1 MPGTVKQS
9 HSADKKA
16 SASPQARGSQGHQE
30 FLSCLLDYIPDR
42 IYFKD
47 PEGRFLLVS
56 RAEAEFLGVKDPAGV
71 IGKTDFDYFEPS
83 LAQAAFDD
91 EQEVMRTG
99 RSITGKEER
108 KQLLDGRTGWALVA
122 KIPLR
127 DSDGRIIGTC
137 GISKDI
143 TKMKETESAL
153 NSANSTLVS
162 QKIQLERSLVDLHKA
177 HQELKTA
184 QRQLIKFEKVQML
197 AHLAFGVAHEIRNPL
212 GIVEMGIGYMAGR
225 PAITQDEQL
234 TATLHRMSEAV
245 ERVDLVIKALMDGAR
260 SSGVAVKPT
269 EVAEIV
275 RLAVDSLKGGSN
287 VPDPAGSGQNWL
299 G

>member
-1 MPGTVKQS
+1 MPGTAKQP
-9 HSADKKA
+9 HSAEKKA
-16 SASPQARGSQGHQE
+16 SALPEVRGNQAQHE

-47 PEGRFLLVS
+47 REGRFLLVS
-56 RAEAEFLGVKDPAGV
+56 RAEAEFLGAKDPAGV

-91 EQEVMRTG
+91 EQEVMQTG

-127 DSDGRIIGTC
+127 DSDGKIIGTC

-143 TKMKETESAL
+143 TKIKENEAAW
-153 NSANSTLVS
+153 NAANTMLVS
-162 QKIQLERSLVDLHKA
+162 QKIQLERSLVELHKT
-177 HQELKTA
+177 HQELKAA

-212 GIVEMGIGYMAGR
+212 GVVEMGIGFLAGR
-225 PAITQDEQL
+225 PAITEDAQL

-269 EVAEIV
+269 DVAEIV
-275 RLAVDSLKGGSN
+275 RLAVDSMKGAAKP
-287 VPDPAGSGQNWL
+287 PDSAGSGQNWL